1 MVKARWAI
9 FPIKDH
15 AITIRNL
22 IEILFK
28 MGYENDSM
36 ENFTSFYLKN
46 IEDFNIKN
54 KSNENQPEESKFF
67 IF

>member
-1 MVKARWAI
+1 
-9 FPIKDH
+9 
-15 AITIRNL
+15 
-22 IEILFK
+22 